1 MNLGICQNC
10 TNSLTDESALMTQP
24 SSIFKGN
31 NVYLMC
37 KKCQQVLLYNTNR
50 DMIFD
55 LDDYKEDKEVIA
67 EINKLLS
74 EIDNHYE
81 VAEQGCTGNCNS
93 CQGCALE
100 PAEPSY
106 HRKPRA
112 PQVEEPVEQKQISK
126 SETKDMIMA
135 TLTNGMLAVNIKD
148 PTVKLIL
155 VDKNDLDDLNIDE
168 WAFFEMEP
176 IEIQVR
182 KVYDIVRR

>member
-1 MNLGICQNC
+1 MNLGICPNC
-10 TNSLTDESALMTQP
+10 VNSLTDETALITQP

-37 KKCQQVLLYNTNR
+37 KKCQQVLLYNMSR

-55 LDDYKEDKEVIA
+55 LDDYKDNQEVIA

-81 VAEQGCTGNCNS
+81 VAEQQCTGNCSS
-93 CQGCALE
+93 CPGCALE

-106 HRKPRA
+106 QRKSRA
-112 PQVEEPVEQKQISK
+112 PQVEEPAEQKQMSK

-135 TLTNGMLAVNIKD
+135 TLTNGILAVNIKD

-155 VDKNDLDDLNIDE
+155 VDTSDLDDLNIDE
-168 WAFFEMEP
+168 WAFFEMQP

-182 KVYDIVRR
+182 KTYDIIKR